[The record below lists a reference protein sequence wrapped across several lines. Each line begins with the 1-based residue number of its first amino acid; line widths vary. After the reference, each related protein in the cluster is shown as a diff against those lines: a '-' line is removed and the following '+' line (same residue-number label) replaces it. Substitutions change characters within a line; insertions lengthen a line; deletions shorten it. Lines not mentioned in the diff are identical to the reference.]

1 MSEDIK
7 NKVARFQATQN
18 VNNSVT
24 TQVAANKLGS
34 TFANVRENKNTP
46 VQVLM
51 NKELPALIGSY
62 YVLVSAEY
70 QETTDNDSGDVH
82 TATVY
87 VVKTISKKSKAK
99 VGTLLTIKV
108 KDSKPIISDNELN
121 SIMLGEAKP
130 IVVRFKDIAHYAYI
144 GGESL
149 NATKAEKVN
158 ISPIEASKL

>member
-1 MSEDIK
+1 
-7 NKVARFQATQN
+7 
-18 VNNSVT
+18 
-24 TQVAANKLGS
+24 
-34 TFANVRENKNTP
+34 
-46 VQVLM
+46 M

-108 KDSKPIISDNELN
+108 KDSKPIISDNELT